1 MEITNF
7 QSLKKSFGRDG
18 FIYIPGFLSKEEIDL
33 VNKKL
38 EYFIKEVVPDMLPEH
53 AFYEEKKN
61 PSTLK
66 QLQNISSY
74 DPFFQE
80 LLIGSKFEKMAEVL
94 LEDKVIGKNIE
105 YFNKPPKVGKA
116 TPPHQDNYYF
126 MLNPPKAVTMWM
138 ALEKVDAENGCV
150 RYVKSSH
157 LKGMRTHERTQT
169 LGFSQGI
176 TDYGQE
182 KDLANEVAFPTKP
195 GDLLVH
201 HAMTIHRADSNK
213 SSSRSRRAMGLIYF
227 AESAKEDKDAKE
239 AYQKVLSEENLT
251 K

>member
-1 MEITNF
+1 MDF
-7 QSLKKSFGRDG
+7 KSLKKSFDKDG
-18 FIYIPGFLSKEEIDL
+18 YIYIPSFLSKENIDL
-33 VNKKL
+33 INKKL
-38 EYFIKEVVPDMLPEH
+38 ERFIKEVVPNIQPED
-53 AFYEEKKN
+53 AFYEEKSDA
-61 PSTLK
+61 STLK

-105 YFNKPPKVGKA
+105 YFNKPPKIGKP

-126 MLNPPKAVTMWM
+126 MLNPAKALTMWL
-138 ALEKVDAENGCV
+138 ALEKVDMTNGCV

-157 LKGMRTHERTQT
+157 LKGIRPHGRTKT

-176 TDYGQE
+176 TDFGLD
-182 KDLANEVAFPTKP
+182 KDLANEVAFPVKP

-201 HAMTIHRADSNK
+201 HAMTIHRAGGNK
-213 SSSRSRRAMGLIYF
+213 NPTRSRRAIGFIYF
-227 AESAKEDKDAKE
+227 AESAKEDKVAKE
-239 AYQKVLSEENLT
+239 AYQKVLLEERLA
-251 K
+251 KQK